1 MSGIATAQELD
12 DLLGPEID
20 EQPPE
25 NLVDDAPKSRP
36 MGAASREV
44 LARSRNIVII
54 PRKNT
59 PERLKSIVQFA
70 TEMPVANS
78 ICMRA
83 NISTTTLKFWLQKS
97 KDGAPGDGFDIV
109 PDEDSADEDL
119 PIRFHEA
126 FENAVESGL
135 QLVEQAMFRRAI
147 GYREELTYQGRVIYK
162 LDPRLQAL
170 GYEGVDAY
178 LLDPRTGAPV
188 PETVFKQDPDLMMFI
203 AERRMKDKYGKNTTV
218 DMNVKGGVLVVGMKA
233 ATSVALNDLE
243 DQYRREGRQ
252 AVTFDEGDAE

>member
-36 MGAASREV
+36 MGAASREL
-44 LARSRNIVII
+44 LARSRNIVLI

-59 PERLKSIVQFA
+59 PERLKQIIQFA

-97 KDGAPGDGFDIV
+97 KEGAPGDGFDLL
-109 PDEDSADEDL
+109 PEEDSNDEDI

-135 QLVEQAMFRRAI
+135 QLVENAAFRRAI

-162 LDPRLQAL
+162 LDPRLQTL

-178 LLDPRTGAPV
+178 LLDRNGAPV

-203 AERRMKDKYGKNTTV
+203 MERRMKDKYGKNASV
-218 DMNVKGGVLVVGMKA
+218 DVNVKGGVLVVGMKA
-233 ATSVALNDLE
+233 ETPGELNE
-243 DQYRREGRQ
+243 IENRFRREGRQ
-252 AVTFDEGDAE
+252 AVTFDEGDE